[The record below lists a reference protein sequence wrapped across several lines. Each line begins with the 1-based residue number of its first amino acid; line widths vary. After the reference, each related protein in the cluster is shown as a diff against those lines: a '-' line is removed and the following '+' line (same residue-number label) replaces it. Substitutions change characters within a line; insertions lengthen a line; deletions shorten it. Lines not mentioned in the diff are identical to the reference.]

1 MDDTD
6 QQSTDAVPAAA
17 QGARK
22 PVKPLQLEDWH
33 FEIDFEKI
41 AWATF
46 DRAGESANALGRRP
60 LEELGKIVETV
71 EAGAADGSIA
81 GLAILGGKPKSFIV
95 GADINEFDS
104 FDTEAK
110 VKDAI
115 KPVLS
120 LLDRIEAMKVPVVVA
135 FHGACVGGGLE
146 LALACHYRIATR
158 DDTTRVGFPEVK
170 LGIFPGFNGTAR
182 AIRQAGA
189 LAAMEHM
196 LTGRMLRAT
205 AARAAGYIDR
215 LVASPHELRW
225 AARRAIQRNSKSKPA
240 GRLKRL
246 ASTSFARGQ
255 IAKRMRAETAKKA
268 RKDHYPAPYRLID
281 LFETHGGSLDALKRH
296 ETEYFAPLMIGDT
309 SRNLRRVFRLSEE
322 LKAQAPKGS
331 AFEPLRVHVI
341 GAGTMGADIAGW
353 CVASGMQA
361 SLQDLSAE
369 QVAKGIAAQ
378 DKTLKRK
385 FRKKPAFE
393 AAKARLIADPGGE
406 HIGRA
411 DVVIEAIVENAEIK
425 RKLFA
430 EIEPKMKP
438 GAVLATNTSSIMIED
453 LAPALQDPARLIG
466 IHFFNPVA
474 QMPLVE
480 VIRGNDSRQADVENG
495 CTFVTA
501 LGKFPLIVKSAP
513 GFLVNRVLAPYMFEA
528 MQHVARGEQKERI
541 DEAAKAFGMPMGPI
555 ELADTVGL
563 DVCAHVGGIL
573 GAAGGVDVEMKP
585 LDERVSA
592 GKLGKKSGEGFYAW
606 KDGKPVTAPLA
617 NANDLESL
625 GRALVEPLIAACE
638 QCLADGIVESAELID
653 AGVIFGTGFAPFR
666 GGPLH
671 YRRNRSAS
679 EKSDAKAPITSPDA
693 PATEA
698 AE

>member
-17 QGARK
+17 QGALK

-196 LTGRMLRAT
+196 LTGRMLRPT

-225 AARRAIQRNSKSKPA
+225 AARRAIQRKSKSKPA

-281 LFETHGGSLDALKRH
+281 LFEDPRGL
-296 ETEYFAPLMIGDT
+296 
-309 SRNLRRVFRLSEE
+309 
-322 LKAQAPKGS
+322 
-331 AFEPLRVHVI
+331 
-341 GAGTMGADIAGW
+341 AG
-353 CVASGMQA
+353 
-361 SLQDLSAE
+361 
-369 QVAKGIAAQ
+369 
-378 DKTLKRK
+378 R
-385 FRKKPAFE
+385 P
-393 AAKARLIADPGGE
+393 
-406 HIGRA
+406 
-411 DVVIEAIVENAEIK
+411 
-425 RKLFA
+425 
-430 EIEPKMKP
+430 
-438 GAVLATNTSSIMIED
+438 
-453 LAPALQDPARLIG
+453 
-466 IHFFNPVA
+466 
-474 QMPLVE
+474 
-480 VIRGNDSRQADVENG
+480 
-495 CTFVTA
+495 
-501 LGKFPLIVKSAP
+501 
-513 GFLVNRVLAPYMFEA
+513 
-528 MQHVARGEQKERI
+528 
-541 DEAAKAFGMPMGPI
+541 
-555 ELADTVGL
+555 
-563 DVCAHVGGIL
+563 
-573 GAAGGVDVEMKP
+573 
-585 LDERVSA
+585 
-592 GKLGKKSGEGFYAW
+592 
-606 KDGKPVTAPLA
+606 
-617 NANDLESL
+617 
-625 GRALVEPLIAACE
+625 
-638 QCLADGIVESAELID
+638 
-653 AGVIFGTGFAPFR
+653 
-666 GGPLH
+666 
-671 YRRNRSAS
+671 
-679 EKSDAKAPITSPDA
+679 
-693 PATEA
+693 
-698 AE
+698 